1 MKSDRDDP
9 AAPSESPGEAAALT
23 GVPAQDGHSPSD
35 PAHRPADDAARTTE
49 KVHSTDAART
59 TGKVHPVDEILPPG
73 RMLLASFQHV
83 ASMYAGAVSVPLVV
97 AVATKMSP
105 GDTAVLMGGSLL
117 MAGIATLLQTLGIG
131 NFIGSRLPFVNGVSF
146 AGVGV
151 MLTIIATQGGIEA
164 GMPVVFGA
172 IIVSS
177 LFGFLVSSYFSRL
190 VRFFPPVVTGSVI
203 TLIGVSL
210 VPVAY
215 RWIVDESP
223 SGTAEPRSIGLA
235 GATILIMLLLQRF
248 TRGFLK
254 QVSMLIAMVCGT
266 LLAVPMGLADFS
278 ALRGADLFGVPN
290 PLHFGA
296 PQFSLPAIVSM
307 CVVMLVILTES
318 TADMIALGKIVGREA
333 DEKTIARGLRADSL
347 GSALSPLFNAFH
359 ASAFAQNIGLV
370 VISKVRSR
378 FVVALSG
385 AILVLI
391 GLSPAAAALVS
402 VVPMPVLAA
411 VSLFLFGSIAVSG
424 IQTLLQADL
433 HRGDNALIV
442 VVTLGAGLAPSLSD
456 GFYAAFP
463 DWAQIILG
471 SGIST
476 GCILAVALNLVFNHF
491 GRKGAR
497 VGEQE
502 EPVLSH

>member
-1 MKSDRDDP
+1 MS
-9 AAPSESPGEAAALT
+9 SQHSPGEKAAAV
-23 GVPAQDGHSPSD
+23 GAAD
-35 PAHRPADDAARTTE
+35 P
-49 KVHSTDAART
+49 TDAAPE
-59 TGKVHPVDEILPPG
+59 VHPVDEILPPG
-73 RMLLASFQHV
+73 RMLVASLQHV

-97 AVATKMSP
+97 AVAAKMSP

-131 NFIGSRLPFVNGVSF
+131 NFIGSKLPFVNGVSF

-151 MLTIIATQGGIEA
+151 MLTIITTQGGVEA

-177 LFGFLVSSYFSRL
+177 IFGFLVSSYFSRL

-210 VPVAY
+210 IPVAY
-215 RWIVDESP
+215 DWIVDDSAT
-223 SGTAEPRSIGLA
+223 GTPEPGSIGLA
-235 GATILIMLLLQRF
+235 GATVLVMLLLQRF

-254 QVSMLIAMVCGT
+254 QISMLFAMIFGT
-266 LLAVPMGLADFS
+266 LLAIPMGLADFS
-278 ALRGADLFGVPN
+278 KLDDAALVGIPS

-296 PQFSLPAIVSM
+296 PEFNIPAIISM

-318 TADMIALGKIVGREA
+318 TADMIALGKIVDRDV
-333 DEKTIARGLRADSL
+333 DEKTIARGLRADAL

-391 GLSPAAAALVS
+391 GLSPAAARLIS

-442 VVTLGAGLAPSLSD
+442 VVTLGAGLAPALSD
-456 GFYAAFP
+456 GFYDAFP
-463 DWAQIILG
+463 AWAQIVLG

-476 GCILAVALNLVFNHF
+476 GCLLAVALNLVFNHL
-491 GRKGAR
+491 GSGASSSPA
-497 VGEQE
+497 
-502 EPVLSH
+502 EPEPAVTH

>member
-1 MKSDRDDP
+1 MSSAR
-9 AAPSESPGEAAALT
+9 
-23 GVPAQDGHSPSD
+23 VPSD
-35 PAHRPADDAARTTE
+35 APAPPADATAA
-49 KVHSTDAART
+49 
-59 TGKVHPVDEILPPG
+59 VHPVDEVLPAG
-73 RMLLASFQHV
+73 RMLVASLQHV

-97 AVATKMSP
+97 AVAAKMSAA
-105 GDTAVLMGGSLL
+105 DTAVLMGGSLL

-151 MLTIIATQGGIEA
+151 MLTILTTQGGVQA

-172 IIVSS
+172 ILVSS

-203 TLIGVSL
+203 LLIGVSL
-210 VPVAY
+210 IPVAY
-215 RWIVDESP
+215 EWIVDGAP
-223 SGTAEPRSIGLA
+223 SGTPDPKNIALA
-235 GATILIMLLLQRF
+235 AATIVVMLLLQRF

-254 QVSMLIAMVCGT
+254 QISMLFAMLFGT
-266 LLAVPMGLADFS
+266 LLAIPMGLADFS
-278 ALRGADLFGVPN
+278 KLDGAAAFGIPA

-318 TADMIALGKIVGREA
+318 TADMIALGKIVDKEV
-333 DEKTIARGLRADSL
+333 DEQTIARGLRADSL

-370 VISKVRSR
+370 VISNVRSR

-385 AILVLI
+385 GLLVLI
-391 GLSPAAAALVS
+391 GLSPAAAALIS

-424 IQTLLQADL
+424 IQTLLQVDL

-442 VVTLGAGLAPSLSD
+442 VVTLGAGLAPALSK
-456 GFYAAFP
+456 GFYDAFP
-463 DWAQIILG
+463 SWAQIVLG

-476 GCILAVALNLVFNHF
+476 GCLLAVTLNLVFNHL
-491 GRKGAR
+491 GKRARGA
-497 VGEQE
+497 E
-502 EPVLSH
+502 EPAAAVSAH

>member
-1 MKSDRDDP
+1 MSSARVPSDASAPP
-9 AAPSESPGEAAALT
+9 AAGPAA
-23 GVPAQDGHSPSD
+23 
-35 PAHRPADDAARTTE
+35 
-49 KVHSTDAART
+49 
-59 TGKVHPVDEILPPG
+59 VHPVDEVLPAG
-73 RMLLASFQHV
+73 RMLVASLQHV

-97 AVATKMSP
+97 AVAAKMSAA
-105 GDTAVLMGGSLL
+105 DTAVLMGGSLL

-151 MLTIIATQGGIEA
+151 MLTILTTQGGVKA

-203 TLIGVSL
+203 LLIGVSL
-210 VPVAY
+210 IPVAY
-215 RWIVDESP
+215 DWIVDGSS
-223 SGTAEPRSIGLA
+223 SGTPHPENIALA
-235 GATILIMLLLQRF
+235 AATILVMLLLQRF

-254 QVSMLIAMVCGT
+254 QISMLFAMVFGT
-266 LLAVPMGLADFS
+266 LLAIPMGLADFS
-278 ALRGADLFGVPN
+278 KLDDAALVGIPS

-296 PQFSLPAIVSM
+296 PQFSLPAIISM

-318 TADMIALGKIVGREA
+318 TADMIALGKIVDKDV

-370 VISKVRSR
+370 VISNVRSR

-385 AILVLI
+385 GLLVLI
-391 GLSPAAAALVS
+391 GLSPAAAALIS

-442 VVTLGAGLAPSLSD
+442 VVTLGAGLAPALSD
-456 GFYAAFP
+456 GFYDAFP
-463 DWAQIILG
+463 SWAQIVLG

-476 GCILAVALNLVFNHF
+476 GCLLAVTLNLVFNHL
-491 GRKGAR
+491 GKRAR
-497 VGEQE
+497 TTAE
-502 EPVLSH
+502 EPAAVH

>member
-1 MKSDRDDP
+1 MSSARVPSDAPAPP
-9 AAPSESPGEAAALT
+9 AADAAA
-23 GVPAQDGHSPSD
+23 
-35 PAHRPADDAARTTE
+35 
-49 KVHSTDAART
+49 
-59 TGKVHPVDEILPPG
+59 VHPVDEVLPAG
-73 RMLLASFQHV
+73 RMLVASLQHV

-97 AVATKMSP
+97 AVAAKMSAA
-105 GDTAVLMGGSLL
+105 DTAVLMGGSLL

-131 NFIGSRLPFVNGVSF
+131 NFIGSKLPFVNGVSF

-151 MLTIIATQGGIEA
+151 MLTILTTQGGVKA

-203 TLIGVSL
+203 LLIGVSL
-210 VPVAY
+210 IPVAY
-215 RWIVDESP
+215 DWIVDGS
-223 SGTAEPRSIGLA
+223 STGTPHPENIALA
-235 GATILIMLLLQRF
+235 AATILVMLLLQRF

-254 QVSMLIAMVCGT
+254 QISMLFAMLFGT
-266 LLAVPMGLADFS
+266 LLAIPMGLADFS
-278 ALRGADLFGVPN
+278 KLDDAALFGIPT

-296 PQFSLPAIVSM
+296 PQFSVPAIISM

-318 TADMIALGKIVGREA
+318 TADMIALGKIVDKEV

-370 VISKVRSR
+370 VISNVRSR

-385 AILVLI
+385 GLLVLI
-391 GLSPAAAALVS
+391 GLSPAAAALIS

-442 VVTLGAGLAPSLSD
+442 VITLGAGLAPALSD
-456 GFYAAFP
+456 GFYNAFP
-463 DWAQIILG
+463 SWAQIVLG

-476 GCILAVALNLVFNHF
+476 GCLLAVTLNLVFNHL
-491 GRKGAR
+491 GKRAGTPT
-497 VGEQE
+497 E
-502 EPVLSH
+502 EPAPAH

>member
-1 MKSDRDDP
+1 MSP
-9 AAPSESPGEAAALT
+9 AVPRASEAAA
-23 GVPAQDGHSPSD
+23 
-35 PAHRPADDAARTTE
+35 AD
-49 KVHSTDAART
+49 
-59 TGKVHPVDEILPPG
+59 VHPVDEILPPG
-73 RMLLASFQHV
+73 RMVIASLQHV

-105 GDTAVLMGGSLL
+105 ADTAVLMGGSLL

-131 NFIGSRLPFVNGVSF
+131 TFIGSKLPFVNGVSF

-151 MLTIIATQGGIEA
+151 MLTVIATEGGV
-164 GMPVVFGA
+164 GTGLPVVFGA

-177 LFGFLVSSYFSRL
+177 VFGFLVSSYFSRL

-203 TLIGVSL
+203 LLIGVSL
-210 VPVAY
+210 IPVAY
-215 RWIVDESP
+215 DWIVDDAP
-223 SGTAEPRSIGLA
+223 HGAADPKSIGLT
-235 GATILIMLLLQRF
+235 GATILLMLLLQRF

-254 QVSMLIAMVCGT
+254 QISMLLALLFGT
-266 LLAVPMGLADFS
+266 LLAVPLGLVDFS
-278 ALRGADLFGVPN
+278 KVSDAALVGVPS

-318 TADMIALGKIVGREA
+318 TADMIALGKIVGKDV
-333 DEKTIARGLRADSL
+333 DERTIARGLRADSL

-378 FVVALSG
+378 YVVALSG

-424 IQTLLQADL
+424 IQTLVQADL
-433 HRGDNALIV
+433 HQGDNALIV
-442 VVTLGAGLAPSLSD
+442 VMTLGAGLAPALSD
-456 GFYAAFP
+456 GIYSGFP
-463 DWAQIILG
+463 DWAQIVLG

-476 GCILAVALNLVFNHF
+476 GCLVAVALNLVFNHW
-491 GRKGAR
+491 GRKGSSGAA
-497 VGEQE
+497 
-502 EPVLSH
+502 EPKPEPEPATVAH

>member
-1 MKSDRDDP
+1 MSSAR
-9 AAPSESPGEAAALT
+9 
-23 GVPAQDGHSPSD
+23 VPSD
-35 PAHRPADDAARTTE
+35 APAPPASGTAA
-49 KVHSTDAART
+49 
-59 TGKVHPVDEILPPG
+59 VHPVDEVLPAG
-73 RMLLASFQHV
+73 RMLVASLQHV

-97 AVATKMSP
+97 AVAAKMSAA
-105 GDTAVLMGGSLL
+105 DTAVLMGGSLL
-117 MAGIATLLQTLGIG
+117 MAGIATLLQTLGLG
-131 NFIGSRLPFVNGVSF
+131 NFIGSKLPFVNGVSF

-151 MLTIIATQGGIEA
+151 MLTILTTQGGVQA

-203 TLIGVSL
+203 LLIGVSL
-210 VPVAY
+210 IPVAY
-215 RWIVDESP
+215 DWIVDGSSTGAPHPENI
-223 SGTAEPRSIGLA
+223 ALA
-235 GATILIMLLLQRF
+235 AATVLVMLLLQRF

-254 QVSMLIAMVCGT
+254 QISMLFAMVFGT
-266 LLAVPMGLADFS
+266 LLAIPMGLADFS
-278 ALRGADLFGVPN
+278 KLDDAALFGIPS

-296 PQFSLPAIVSM
+296 PQFSLPAIISM

-318 TADMIALGKIVGREA
+318 TADMIALGKIVDKDV

-370 VISKVRSR
+370 VISNVRSR

-385 AILVLI
+385 GLLVLI
-391 GLSPAAAALVS
+391 GLSPAAAALIS

-442 VVTLGAGLAPSLSD
+442 VVTLGAGLAPALSD
-456 GFYAAFP
+456 GFYDAFP
-463 DWAQIILG
+463 SWAQIVLG

-476 GCILAVALNLVFNHF
+476 GCLLAVTLNLVFNHL
-491 GRKGAR
+491 GKRATTP
-497 VGEQE
+497 E
-502 EPVLSH
+502 EPAPAH